1 MKLKYYLRGF
11 GTGVL
16 FATVI
21 LMITF
26 GIKKNI
32 GSGGNSAS
40 SGNLPEITVSDASES
55 SPDGESTSQNQGV
68 IDEPGTDLIQ
78 DIPDSGEDTSEDNS
92 SDFSEDPTTE
102 STPDFIQNTE
112 NQTTDMPAEPDT
124 TTMEPEP
131 DTIPEPEPDTT
142 VDGGDRETVTFVIT
156 SGMISN
162 TAASILEE
170 LGVVE
175 SGYDFNMYL
184 YNNGYESKLRVGTY
198 EIPKGASYEEI
209 TRIITG
215 GR

>member
-1 MKLKYYLRGF
+1 MKLKYYLRGI

-16 FATVI
+16 FATVV

-26 GIKKNI
+26 GIKK
-32 GSGGNSAS
+32 GFGAGGDSAS
-40 SGNLPEITVSDASES
+40 SGNLPETTVLNAEES
-55 SPDGESTSQNQGV
+55 SGNQEMTSPDQSGP
-68 IDEPGTDLIQ
+68 DDPGTDLTQ
-78 DIPDSGEDTSEDNS
+78 EIPGPDGENSEDMS
-92 SDFSEDPTTE
+92 SDVSEASTEE
-102 STPDFIQNTE
+102 STSDITGNTE
-112 NQTTDMPAEPDT
+112 EVTTDILPEPDIT
-124 TTMEPEP
+124 TLDPEP
-131 DTIPEPEPDTT
+131 DTIPEPDTT
-142 VDGGDRETVTFVIT
+142 ADSGDRETVTFVIS

-170 LGVVE
+170 LGIVE

>member
-11 GTGVL
+11 GTGVV
-16 FATVI
+16 FATVV

-26 GIKKNI
+26 GIKKSF
-32 GSGGNSAS
+32 GAGADSAS
-40 SGNLPEITVSDASES
+40 SGNLPETTVLSAEES
-55 SPDGESTSQNQGV
+55 SGNQEMTSPDQSGP
-68 IDEPGTDLIQ
+68 DEPGTDPTQELPG
-78 DIPDSGEDTSEDNS
+78 PDGENSEDMS
-92 SDFSEDPTTE
+92 SDVSEASTEE
-102 STPDFIQNTE
+102 STPDITGNTE
-112 NQTTDMPAEPDT
+112 EVTTDILPEPDT
-124 TTMEPEP
+124 TTMDQEP
-131 DTIPEPEPDTT
+131 DTIPEPDTT
-142 VDGGDRETVTFVIT
+142 ADSGDRETVTFVIS

-162 TAASILEE
+162 TAAGILEE